1 MLNFSKVI
9 FGYESMVF
17 IADYFAYDENRAGK
31 LLKICLYLSGWECF
45 FSHALFIHNM
55 LVFLSGTEQN

>member
-1 MLNFSKVI
+1 
-9 FGYESMVF
+9 MVF